1 MKRNPIYVELDIQT
15 DMDKL
20 WTLTQKPESHQQWDL
35 RFSEIHYVP
44 EADSNIQRFYIKPAL
59 GSDWK

>member
-20 WTLTQKPESHQQWDL
+20 WTLTQKPELHQQWDL